1 MRFSRTAEDW
11 RAIIEEQR
19 HSGLNQTQF
28 CRLHSITRSAFFN
41 AKQRLYPDDP
51 KMTAFIPAIPP
62 EPSDPDKIS
71 SVDSP
76 PLAIASADG
85 AASQRIVLKMAHC
98 TLQIDAGISPR
109 WLATLLREMA
119 P

>member
-41 AKQRLYPDDP
+41 AKQRLYPEDNT
-51 KMTAFIPAIPP
+51 MTAFVPAIPP
-62 EPSDPDKIS
+62 ELSDAPQIS
-71 SVDSP
+71 SPESHP
-76 PLAIASADG
+76 FSNTTADG
-85 AASQRIVLKMAHC
+85 SPSQRIILKMPHC
-98 TLQIDAGISPR
+98 TLQIDSGISPR